1 MEFETTYSHSFG
13 GPRLQGQEDYKCDS
27 CCNSFSQDD
36 VLKCGTCSKSSS
48 QIEAFDSIMQGIKI
62 VTMPIFSEDIE
73 AVLESKLSNLQT
85 MSQRL
90 KEIDNHEA
98 LFLLGHCYGIPKFT
112 YFLKTAPCYA
122 NTQSLEKFDFIV
134 KNYLENILNIMLH
147 EKAYNQATLPTLGH
161 GSGFVRLPFKC
172 LCHKSHQKIFTTI
185 IC

>member
-1 MEFETTYSHSFG
+1 MEFESTYSHSFG

-62 VTMPIFSEDIE
+62 VTRADLTLLGAPIFSEDIE

-90 KEIDNHEA
+90 NEIDNHEA
-98 LFLLGHCYGIPKFT
+98 LFLLRHCYGIPKFT
-112 YFLKTAPCYA
+112 YFLRTAPCYG

-134 KNYLENILNIMLH
+134 KNSLENIMNIMLY
-147 EKAYNQATLPTLGH
+147 EKAY
-161 GSGFVRLPFKC
+161 
-172 LCHKSHQKIFTTI
+172 I
-185 IC
+185 